1 MKIEIDKNDI
11 HDLSTRIYEIKS
23 PDLGNMEIYKES
35 KPIRKFGANETFL
48 VLDFNSKLDALL
60 AFKVWK
66 DSGAALVGYEESLS
80 IEDDKTVNYE
90 YIHAIIIQMTHKH
103 YNYLK
108 MIREMEGKWI
118 IILQKLEES
127 FMR

>member
-11 HDLSTRIYEIKS
+11 HDLSTRIFEIVAK
-23 PDLGNMEIYKES
+23 DLGNMEIYKES

-66 DSGAALVGYEESLS
+66 DSGAALVGYEETTTMN
-80 IEDDKTVNYE
+80 DDETFNNE

-108 MIREMEGKWI
+108 MIREMEGK
-118 IILQKLEES
+118 
-127 FMR
+127 

>member
-11 HDLSTRIYEIKS
+11 HDLSTRIFEIVAE
-23 PDLGNMEIYKES
+23 DFGNLEIIKES

-66 DSGAALVGYEESLS
+66 DSGAALVGYEETTTMN
-80 IEDDKTVNYE
+80 DDETFNNE

-108 MIREMEGKWI
+108 TIREMAGENNNG
-118 IILQKLEES
+118 
-127 FMR
+127 